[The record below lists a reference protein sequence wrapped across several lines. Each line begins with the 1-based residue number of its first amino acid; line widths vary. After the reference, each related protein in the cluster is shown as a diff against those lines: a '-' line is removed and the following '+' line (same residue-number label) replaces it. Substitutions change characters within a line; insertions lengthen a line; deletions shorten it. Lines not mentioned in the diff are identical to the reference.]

1 MALLCIVREQHLLFL
16 LIAQLLTSL
25 FFIYKSKNYL
35 SYISEILLIV
45 GSLWYHQI
53 LAWDTQIAIL
63 YLAEYIL
70 LKVLLLIIVWL
81 AKRFAF
87 WVLVVISHKKG
98 FLKKLFIS
106 NKWFARMQSRIW
118 HKVNY
123 GFKIKKGI
131 PSMVNKTHK
140 ATGVR
145 FDEDG
150 FPKFKV
156 IAKVKLKRKYWKKD
170 REVHFYH
177 ASRMLYERAQKN
189 TIFRRKFTKKE
200 ISEFKNGSVPSKYTW
215 HHHQDRGVLQLVET
229 KIHSNAKHV
238 GGFSIWGKGN

>member
-25 FFIYKSKNYL
+25 FFIYKGKNCL
-35 SYISEILLIV
+35 SYISELLLIV

-53 LAWDTQIAIL
+53 MNWDTQIALL

-70 LKVLLLIIVWL
+70 LRILLLVIVWL

-98 FLKKLFIS
+98 FLKKLFVS
-106 NKWFARMQSRIW
+106 SKWFVRMQSRIW
-118 HKVNY
+118 HKVDY
-123 GFKIKKGI
+123 GFKVKKGI

-170 REVHFYH
+170 REIHFYH
-177 ASRMLYERAQKN
+177 ASRMLYERAQRN
-189 TIFRRKFTKKE
+189 TIFRRKFTKRE
-200 ISEFKNGSVPSKYTW
+200 ISEFKNGDVPSKYTW
-215 HHHQDRGVLQLVET
+215 HHHQDSGVLQLVET
-229 KIHSNAKHV
+229 KIHSNVKHV
-238 GGFSIWGKGN
+238 GGFSLWGKGN

>member
-16 LIAQLLTSL
+16 LIAQLLISL
-25 FFIYKSKNYL
+25 FFIYKGKNFL
-35 SYISEILLIV
+35 SYISEILLIA
-45 GSLWYHQI
+45 GALWYHQVFTWNTEI
-53 LAWDTQIAIL
+53 ALA
-63 YLAEYIL
+63 YLAEYIV
-70 LKVLLLIIVWL
+70 LKVLLLLIVYI

-87 WVLVVISHKKG
+87 WVLVVISHRKG
-98 FLKKLFIS
+98 FLKKTFIS
-106 NKWFARMQSRIW
+106 CKWFVRMQSRIW

-123 GFKIKKGI
+123 GFKVKKGI

-140 ATGVR
+140 STGVR

-156 IAKVKLKRKYWKKD
+156 YAKVKLPLKYWKKD
-170 REVHFYH
+170 REAHFYR
-177 ASRMLYERAQKN
+177 ASRMVYERAQKN
-189 TIFRRKFTKKE
+189 SIFRRKFTKKE
-200 ISEFKNGSVPSKYTW
+200 ITDFKNGNVPSRYTW

-229 KIHSNAKHV
+229 KIHSNVKHV